1 MGILTK
7 MFGKKN
13 HTKSIV
19 DYEREYEKNNKT
31 VVTSIDELIRVD
43 EQPMSDESGKIQY
56 GEEKEYILPNVDM
69 IGDDSK
75 ELIPFIE
82 RIKEQKDITIP
93 IGKNNDEILVEKMS
107 NMPNLLIGGTV
118 MSGKST
124 YINSILISMLLTQ
137 KPSDLKMIIFDS
149 KKVEYSQYNDIPHL
163 MTPIINDERKLSIV
177 LKKIG
182 VEIQRRY
189 ELLSDSNTKNVTGY
203 NSYINKLNETRSKS
217 DQLKYLPSIVII
229 LDDYSN
235 LNKTDIINENI
246 EYISKNGWNANV
258 YLIVVANHPSNE
270 IISTISKS
278 NFPARISFRVTS
290 KRDSMIILDQE
301 GAEKLTKIGN
311 ALYKSRFSIKPINVI
326 IPFISDNDISNVV
339 DFCIQ
344 QQKAY
349 YDSTLTMNDEEMK
362 STSMIDIPSNSDSD
376 EEPLYNE
383 IVEFVVTQGKASA
396 SLLQRRFRLGY
407 NRAARCIDLLEERG
421 IIGPQIGSKPREILI
436 KLEK

>member
-19 DYEREYEKNNKT
+19 DYEREYENDNKT
-31 VVTSIDELIRVD
+31 VVTSIDELIRID
-43 EQPMSDESGKIQY
+43 EQPISDENIKNEY
-56 GEEKEYILPNVDM
+56 VEEKDYILPNVDI

-93 IGKNNDEILVEKMS
+93 IGKNNDKILVEKMS

-124 YINSILISMLLTQ
+124 YINSILISMLLAK
-137 KPSDLKMIIFDS
+137 KPSDLKLIIFDS
-149 KKVEYSQYNDIPHL
+149 KKIEYSQYNGIPHL
-163 MTPIINDERKLSIV
+163 MTPVINDERKLSIV

-189 ELLSDSNTKNVTGY
+189 ELLSDSNTKNVDGY
-203 NSYINKLNETRSKS
+203 NKYIDKLNETRPKS
-217 DQLKYLPSIVII
+217 DLLKHLPSIVII

-235 LNKTDIINENI
+235 LNSSNIINENI
-246 EYISKNGWNANV
+246 ECILRKGWNINI
-258 YLIVVANHPSNE
+258 YLIVVANHPSTQT
-270 IISTISKS
+270 ISTISKS
-278 NFPARISFRVTS
+278 NFPARLSFSVTS
-290 KRDSMIILDQE
+290 KRDSVTILDQE
-301 GAEKLTKIGN
+301 GAEKLSEQGS
-311 ALYKSRFSIKPINVI
+311 ALYKSSFSNNLVKVK
-326 IPFISDNDISNVV
+326 IPFVSDDDISNIVNY
-339 DFCIQ
+339 CIQ
-344 QQKAY
+344 QQKAH
-349 YDSTLTMNDEEMK
+349 YDQTLTMDDEIRT
-362 STSMIDIPSNSDSD
+362 TSMVDVITE

-383 IVEFVVTQGKASA
+383 IVEYVVTQGKASA

-407 NRAARCIDLLEERG
+407 NRAAQTIDLLEKNG
-421 IIGPQIGSKPREILI
+421 IIGPQNGSKPREVLV